1 MIGIESIKNIGIK
14 NNNNNKKPEIQDY
27 IVIGDYVDL
36 YSFYDKKWRL
46 SLIVGIKKD
55 ELELAFDGG
64 IKK

>member
-36 YSFYDKKWRL
+36 YSFNDKKWRL